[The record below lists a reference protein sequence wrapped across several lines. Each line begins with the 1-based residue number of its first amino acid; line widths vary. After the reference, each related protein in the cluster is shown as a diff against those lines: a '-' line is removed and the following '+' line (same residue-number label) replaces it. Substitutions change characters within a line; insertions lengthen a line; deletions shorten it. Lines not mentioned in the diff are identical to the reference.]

1 MTAALLAVVMVP
13 AWATLQRQRT
23 PLVPLESVAL
33 PMPALVDRTASDL
46 AAANA
51 WQSATVHPGQS
62 LAAIFAEQGLDT
74 NDLERV
80 VATDAGQSKLSHL
93 RPGQRFEFI
102 RGAEGEL
109 RALRYDHGDDQRVLM
124 RFEGQL
130 ARKVVEAR
138 RIERVTRVA
147 HGVITDSLFTAGTR
161 AGMSHALVLALAKVF
176 GYDIDFVQ
184 DLREGDYFTVVY
196 DNIYRDGEYLRS
208 GDIIGAEFVNR
219 GRRFTAF
226 RYTLPDG
233 STEYF
238 SEDGRP
244 KRKSFLRT
252 PIDFRR
258 IASRFSSSRMHP
270 ILGRMRAHKGVDY
283 AAPSGTPI
291 FAAGDGKVTF
301 CGWAHGYGKFVLIR
315 HNRDISTAYGHMSRF
330 AARLHRG
337 ARVRQGEIIGYVGMT
352 GLATGP
358 HLHYEFRI
366 DGQQRDPMTV
376 TLPRP
381 APLPVQL
388 RLAFQRSILPALSQI
403 EQIDARFRLASTN

>member
-1 MTAALLAVVMVP
+1 
-13 AWATLQRQRT
+13 
-23 PLVPLESVAL
+23 
-33 PMPALVDRTASDL
+33 
-46 AAANA
+46 
-51 WQSATVHPGQS
+51 
-62 LAAIFAEQGLDT
+62 
-74 NDLERV
+74 
-80 VATDAGQSKLSHL
+80 
-93 RPGQRFEFI
+93 
-102 RGAEGEL
+102 
-109 RALRYDHGDDQRVLM
+109 
-124 RFEGQL
+124 
-130 ARKVVEAR
+130 
-138 RIERVTRVA
+138 
-147 HGVITDSLFTAGTR
+147 
-161 AGMSHALVLALAKVF
+161 
-176 GYDIDFVQ
+176 
-184 DLREGDYFTVVY
+184 
-196 DNIYRDGEYLRS
+196 
-208 GDIIGAEFVNR
+208 
-219 GRRFTAF
+219 
-226 RYTLPDG
+226 
-233 STEYF
+233 
-238 SEDGRP
+238 
-244 KRKSFLRT
+244 
-252 PIDFRR
+252 
-258 IASRFSSSRMHP
+258 
-270 ILGRMRAHKGVDY
+270 MRAHKGVDY